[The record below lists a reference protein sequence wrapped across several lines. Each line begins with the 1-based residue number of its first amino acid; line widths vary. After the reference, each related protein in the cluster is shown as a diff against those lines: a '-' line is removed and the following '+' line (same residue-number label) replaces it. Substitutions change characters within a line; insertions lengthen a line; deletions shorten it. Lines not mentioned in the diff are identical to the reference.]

1 MQICILWKKEKQAA
15 VEVEEEEQ
23 RESSARQAASH
34 TDIHDGWH
42 QNSKVVRKRNHPPGV
57 SRRRSLQFE
66 PLPWRN
72 DTSNWFDAGVPLLTI
87 PLLLAKHLFP
97 LPPTQPVFCG
107 GDFHKSVTSAI
118 AWAFLIDSISF
129 GKGREVGQPQ
139 WSALF
144 PFFFACS
151 AFALSCIPY
160 KLRRERRC
168 GLRKKSFF
176 HLRVNCPRMNTTA
189 PRDGPPCRSLYCRDG
204 AAFDIR
210 LCSKLF
216 S

>member
-1 MQICILWKKEKQAA
+1 MGGIKTAKWSENETIHPGSPEDDH
-15 VEVEEEEQ
+15 
-23 RESSARQAASH
+23 SSLNLSRGEMTRA
-34 TDIHDGWH
+34 TGLTL
-42 QNSKVVRKRNHPPGV
+42 V
-57 SRRRSLQFE
+57 S
-66 PLPWRN
+66 PL
-72 DTSNWFDAGVPLLTI
+72 VTI

>member
-1 MQICILWKKEKQAA
+1 MGGIKTAKWSENETIHPGSPEDDH
-15 VEVEEEEQ
+15 
-23 RESSARQAASH
+23 SSLNLSRGEMTRA
-34 TDIHDGWH
+34 TGLTL
-42 QNSKVVRKRNHPPGV
+42 V
-57 SRRRSLQFE
+57 S
-66 PLPWRN
+66 PL
-72 DTSNWFDAGVPLLTI
+72 VTI

-160 KLRRERRC
+160 KLRRERDGADSERNP
-168 GLRKKSFF
+168 FF
-176 HLRVNCPRMNTTA
+176 TCALTVREWTQQLRVMALLAGRYIAGTGLLLIYDYA
-189 PRDGPPCRSLYCRDG
+189 LSFSLR
-204 AAFDIR
+204 F
-210 LCSKLF
+210 LST